1 MTLPGQ
7 PHQLSYGTALTPQ
20 ALTAVLSLASTHT
33 PGVPISFKFPR
44 LSVPA
49 GYVSGSPSMDAL
61 CMLVRSL
68 VAALS
73 RAERPCCFSPPF
85 VGAILPV
92 AQGGKPARYYFE
104 NSSIVENSKH
114 LQPPGIS
121 STHPC
126 SRCFLSLPPA
136 PSRGYLGKRRHQVI
150 LSVNVSV

>member
-1 MTLPGQ
+1 
-7 PHQLSYGTALTPQ
+7 
-20 ALTAVLSLASTHT
+20 
-33 PGVPISFKFPR
+33 
-44 LSVPA
+44 
-49 GYVSGSPSMDAL
+49 
-61 CMLVRSL
+61 MLVCSL
-68 VAALS
+68 VAASL
-73 RAERPCCFSPPF
+73 RAERSCCFSPPFF

-121 STHPC
+121 SAHPC

-136 PSRGYLGKRRHQVI
+136 PSPGYLGKRRHQVI